1 MEFGPR
7 FRIGIILILISQPF
21 GVLALLICNAIAL
34 HKHNVFFS
42 FLGVGGYVLS
52 WGMLGLGLLLAGKD
66 GITYSRGLLK
76 KFLGFFSRLASKSR

>member
-34 HKHNVFFS
+34 HKHDALFS
-42 FLGVGGYVLS
+42 FIGIGGYVLS
-52 WGMLGLGLLLAGKD
+52 WGMLGLGLLLAGKE
-66 GITYSRGLLK
+66 GITYSRSLLK
-76 KFLGFFSRLASKSR
+76 KLLGFFSNLVKN